1 MQSSVARECLQD
13 DFMLFPDNRYFP
25 SKVRL
30 VHVICALLAVSY
42 LLIVV
47 LFVTSS
53 TNAPKL
59 LQQVKSNDTA
69 VDLAAIKSNVQAVFN
84 KAEAIKTD
92 FTKDLTKLK
101 SEVQSSAG
109 DQRILRDQITKLQD
123 NVATLFSKITDL
135 ENSVKN
141 NLPDN
146 PCGTGPEAWEYY
158 GGSCYLFVNVKSN
171 WMAGK
176 MKCES
181 KNATLAV
188 ITSEGEQ
195 NFLKSK
201 TKDQRYWIGL
211 TDMDK
216 EKEWQW
222 IDGTDYKS
230 SIKFWNPGE
239 PNDSNKNE
247 DCAHLW
253 IDGGWNDV
261 HCTYLCFSLCEK
273 KASTE

>member
-1 MQSSVARECLQD
+1 MQSAVAREGLQD
-13 DFMLFPDNRYFP
+13 DDFRLFSDNRYLP
-25 SKVRL
+25 SQVRL

-53 TNAPKL
+53 THATKPP
-59 LQQVKSNDTA
+59 QQVKSNDTA
-69 VDLAAIKSNVQAVFN
+69 VVLSAMKSSVQDAL
-84 KAEAIKTD
+84 KSDYT
-92 FTKDLTKLK
+92 TDLTKLR
-101 SEVQSSAG
+101 SEVQSSADG
-109 DQRILRDQITKLQD
+109 QRAIRDQISTLQNNIGTLTSKL
-123 NVATLFSKITDL
+123 TDL
-135 ENSVKN
+135 ENSMKKD
-141 NLPDN
+141 LPAN
-146 PCGTGPEAWEYY
+146 PCGTGPETWEYY
-158 GGSCYLFVNVKSN
+158 GGSCYLILNLKSN
-171 WMAGK
+171 WMAAK

-201 TKDQRYWIGL
+201 TKDQRFWIGL
-211 TDMDK
+211 TDVD
-216 EKEWQW
+216 EEQEWRW

-230 SIKFWNPGE
+230 GIKFWKPGE

-253 IDGGWNDV
+253 INGEWNDV
-261 HCTYLCFSLCEK
+261 HCTYQCFALCEK
-273 KASTE
+273 KASTL